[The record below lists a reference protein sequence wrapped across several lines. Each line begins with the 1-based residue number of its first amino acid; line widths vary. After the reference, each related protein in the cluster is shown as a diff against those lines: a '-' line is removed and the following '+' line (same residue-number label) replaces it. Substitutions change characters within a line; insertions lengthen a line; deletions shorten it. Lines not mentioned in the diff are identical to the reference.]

1 MTISLRLNNEDTELV
16 KSYANMH
23 GLTVSEFVRKS
34 IMERI
39 EDELDL
45 KAYNEAMEKY
55 KENPVSYSL
64 EEIEKELD
72 LWHLMWNSLKMSKN
86 SLRSLTNIRQN
97 LFSLG

>member
-72 LWHLMWNSLKMSKN
+72 L
-86 SLRSLTNIRQN
+86 
-97 LFSLG
+97 

>member
-1 MTISLRLNNEDTELV
+1 
-16 KSYANMH
+16 MH

-45 KAYNEAMEKY
+45 KAYNAAMEKY

-72 LWHLMWNSLKMSKN
+72 L
-86 SLRSLTNIRQN
+86 
-97 LFSLG
+97 

>member
-64 EEIEKELD
+64 KEIEKELD
-72 LWHLMWNSLKMSKN
+72 L
-86 SLRSLTNIRQN
+86 
-97 LFSLG
+97 

>member
-45 KAYNEAMEKY
+45 KTYNEAMEKY
-55 KENPVSYSL
+55 NENPVSYSL
-64 EEIEKELD
+64 EEIERELD
-72 LWHLMWNSLKMSKN
+72 L
-86 SLRSLTNIRQN
+86 
-97 LFSLG
+97 